1 MQQIISQTN
10 CIVNPAQESM
20 MITDFDRMLNRAKNV
35 FMKVAHDHFA
45 GYVVDGENRET
56 IVKCLV
62 YLLGGNEQFP
72 DLDPQKGLMLV
83 GNIGCGKSMLMEI
96 LKSMMSYKTLLG
108 IKGKGFRIVK
118 AADISDEYMLG
129 SKGEQYG
136 ELFYNGKI
144 KSFALC
150 IDDLG
155 FESIKIMIYGNE
167 IIPLAHVLNKRCA
180 VFEWHGDVTHIT
192 TNLSPGEIEAI
203 YGDRIRDRLR
213 KMCNVVPMGGESRR

>member
-1 MQQIISQTN
+1 
-10 CIVNPAQESM
+10 M
-20 MITDFDRMLNRAKNV
+20 MITDFDRRLNRAKNV
-35 FMKVAHDHFA
+35 FMKVAHEHFA
-45 GYVVDGENRET
+45 GYVVDDENREA
-56 IVKCLV
+56 IVKSLV

-72 DLDPQKGLMLV
+72 DLDPEKGLLLV

-96 LKSMMSYKTLLG
+96 LKNMMPYKHLLG

-136 ELFYNGKI
+136 ELFHNGKI

-155 FESIKIMIYGNE
+155 FESIKIMTYGNE
-167 IIPLAHVLNKRCA
+167 IIPMAHVLNKRCT
-180 VFEWHGDVTHIT
+180 VFERNGDVTHIT
-192 TNLSPGEIEAI
+192 TNLSPGEIEVI

-213 KMCNVVPMGGESRR
+213 KMCNVITLGGVSRRR